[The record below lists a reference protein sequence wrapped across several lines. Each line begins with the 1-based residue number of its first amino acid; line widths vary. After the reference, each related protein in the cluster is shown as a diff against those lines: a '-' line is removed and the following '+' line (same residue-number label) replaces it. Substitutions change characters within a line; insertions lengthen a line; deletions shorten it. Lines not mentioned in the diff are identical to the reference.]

1 VATGRFFYLNTIGL
15 HCKPERRDMANITES
30 DVLYEDNHYIAIN
43 KRGGDI
49 VQVDNSGDKSMEEM
63 VKDFVAEKYQKPN
76 GAFLGVI
83 HRLDRPVSGMILF
96 AKTSKGLD
104 RMNRLFHDRKVKKT
118 YLAVVREKPPHMK
131 GTLKNWLLRDR
142 KKMITKAYD
151 REVKNGSF
159 AELDYEV
166 IGHLDGFYLLK
177 VNPLTGRTH
186 QIRSQLAYMGCPIVG
201 DNKYGYPRG
210 SLKRTIC
217 LHSRSLAFEH
227 PIKEES
233 MLIKAP
239 LPVDGFW
246 EKFNVLLSDKV

>member
-1 VATGRFFYLNTIGL
+1 
-15 HCKPERRDMANITES
+15 MAKIT
-30 DVLYEDNHYIAIN
+30 DKDILFEDNHLIAIN

-49 VQVDNSGDKSMEEM
+49 VQVDNSGDKSLEDM
-63 VKDFVAEKYQKPN
+63 VKDYLTIKYKKPN
-76 GAFLGVI
+76 GAFIGVI
-83 HRLDRPVSGMILF
+83 HRLDRPVSGMILM

-104 RMNRLFHDRKVKKT
+104 RMNRFFHDRKVQKT
-118 YLAVVREKPPHMK
+118 YLAVVKERPPHQAAK
-131 GTLKNWLLRDR
+131 LTNWLLRDR

-151 REVKNGSF
+151 REVKNGSY

-166 IGHLDGFYLLK
+166 IGQLEGYYLLK
-177 VNPLTGRTH
+177 VTPLTGRTH

-227 PIKEES
+227 PVKEEQ
-233 MLIKAP
+233 MLIEAP
-239 LPVDGFW
+239 LPIDGFW
-246 EKFNVLLSDKV
+246 EKFNTLLRK